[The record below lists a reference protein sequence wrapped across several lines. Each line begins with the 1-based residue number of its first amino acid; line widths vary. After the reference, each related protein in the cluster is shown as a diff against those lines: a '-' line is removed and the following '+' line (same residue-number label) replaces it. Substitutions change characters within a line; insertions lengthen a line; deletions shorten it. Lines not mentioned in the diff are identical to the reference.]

1 MIHFKKETRLN
12 TNPFLSE
19 DIKLKRIII
28 ATMISNIFILL
39 DLKKFIK
46 LSILKWFNNCN

>member
-19 DIKLKRIII
+19 DIKLNRIII
-28 ATMISNIFILL
+28 ATMMSNTFMFSRDRWCI
-39 DLKKFIK
+39 
-46 LSILKWFNNCN
+46 